1 MRPPGRSDV
10 PRFRPVDRRKRIRA
24 VSIVGVAVV
33 VIGTGAWAFGVNH
46 KSPPSAG
53 CELETYVPPPVQHTK
68 VNVYNGTL
76 KAGFAE
82 QVADQLRKLGFTIGQ
97 IANDPLRRKIRGTGE
112 IRYGDDGI
120 PQANALWPW
129 ETGMLPVFDRRNGA
143 DIDFVIGA
151 KFETVFDAPKPPP
164 AILPLSSHKSVE
176 LACVPNSGPAA
187 TTTGG

>member
-33 VIGTGAWAFGVNH
+33 VIGTGAWAFGINH

-53 CELETYVPPPVQHTK
+53 CTLETYVPPPVQHTK

-82 QVADQLRKLGFTIGQ
+82 TVADELRKLGFTIGK

-112 IRYGDDGI
+112 IRYGDEGKAQLD
-120 PQANALWPW
+120 ALRPW
-129 ETGMLPVFDRRNGA
+129 QGGMAPVFDRTNNGTEV
-143 DIDFVIGA
+143 DFVIGA
-151 KFETVFDAPKPPP
+151 KFESVYDAPKPPP
-164 AILPLSSHKSVE
+164 GVE

-187 TTTGG
+187 TTTTG